1 MRPHIIVMKSILL
14 IASLGLS
21 APAYAQDT
29 SDEGLSMMERGA
41 QLLMEGL
48 LQEMEP
54 ALDDL
59 KELAEEFGPAL
70 ESFSAQM
77 GPALRGL
84 LAEVEDWSVYHPPEM
99 LENGDIIIRR
109 KAPDEPELA
118 PEVEPEGP
126 QDPEE
131 QIDI

>member
-1 MRPHIIVMKSILL
+1 MRPHMTGMKRIALII
-14 IASLGLS
+14 SLGLS
-21 APAYAQDT
+21 APAYAEE
-29 SDEGLSMMERGA
+29 SNEGMSLMERGA
-41 QLLMEGL
+41 QMLMEGL
-48 LQEMEP
+48 MREMEP

-59 KELAEEFGPAL
+59 KGLADEFGPAL

-109 KAPDEPELA
+109 KVPDADKSTPELEA
-118 PEVEPEGP
+118 
-126 QDPEE
+126 DPEE